1 MNAPPPSE
9 AAALQQRLAAALR
22 DPASFGPAC
31 TSVQVIETHISWVY
45 LTGSYAYKVKK
56 AVDFG
61 FLDFTTLES
70 RRHYC
75 AEELRLNRRTAAQVY
90 LDVVPIAG
98 SVERPV
104 VGGKGP
110 VLEWAV
116 RMREFPQRALLS
128 EMLARGEL
136 TARHIDALA
145 AVVERFHAGATR
157 VPADRSWGSAG
168 EVLDVALANFAE
180 LRPRLDD
187 PADLAELT
195 RLEDWTRREHAERGA
210 VWDARRSGGHV
221 RECHGDLHLGN
232 IALLDGAITPFDCIE
247 FNERMRWIDVESE
260 IAFAVMDLQ
269 HRGRPDLAQRLLNAY
284 LEHGGDYAGLA
295 VLRFYL
301 VYRAMVRAK
310 VAGIGFAQAPPGT
323 EKSARLADC
332 RAHIALANREAAPG
346 MPAIVITRGLSG
358 SGKTT
363 LSQSLLEHIGAI
375 RVRSDVERKRLQ
387 GLSADART
395 HAGIEAGIYAPDATR
410 ATYDRLL
417 DLAHTIVDAGRIAL
431 VDAAFLSRW
440 QRNAFRALADELDL
454 PFVIVDFVASEATLR
469 RRIEARSAK
478 GRDASDADLSVLA
491 LQLRNHEPL
500 ADDEGAFV
508 VAYDA
513 EQPLERAQSAD
524 AWRHVV
530 QRLDLET
537 PGADPRG
544 PGPIPPGPGPD
555 LDPDPGLDAKL
566 AFLSQP
572 SSYPEPTTRVEQ
584 VQTHLSWVFLTD
596 RHAYKLKKP
605 VRGDFVDLRTIADR
619 RRNCRAEV
627 RLNRRLSP
635 DVYVGTVPLTCDAAG
650 RLAIGGGGDVVDWL
664 VRMRRLPRDRM
675 LDRIIAVGHA
685 DSVDVDAIVQSLY
698 DLYRVAPGVAVSP
711 EAYLQALASEIKGTR
726 DELCRSAYG
735 LPAETIDRIAALQL
749 RVLEREAT
757 LLAGRASSGRIV
769 EGHGDLRPEHVC
781 MTSPP
786 RIIDCLEFSRALRS
800 LDAVDELAYL
810 ALECERL
817 GAPEL
822 RQRIF
827 DAYRHVSDD
836 PAPETLI
843 DFYQSYRASIRAKI
857 AIWHLRDPALQGM
870 PKWRIQALDYLR
882 LALAHIERATA
893 AEAASAGSRPTGAD
907 TGDSDRAGATTDPQ
921 PPASS
926 TSDPPR

>member
-9 AAALQQRLAAALR
+9 AAALQRRLAAALR

-45 LTGSYAYKVKK
+45 LTGRYAYKVKK

-61 FLDFTTLES
+61 FLDFSTLES

-75 AEELRLNRRTAAQVY
+75 TEELRLNRRTAAQIY

-98 SVERPV
+98 RIDRPV
-104 VGGKGP
+104 VGGNGP
-110 VLEWAV
+110 VLEWTV
-116 RMREFPQRALLS
+116 RMREFPQHALLS

-136 TARHIDALA
+136 TAAHIDALA
-145 AVVERFHAGATR
+145 GVVERFHDGATR
-157 VPADRSWGSAG
+157 VPADRPWGSAG

-187 PADLAELT
+187 AADLADLARLESWT
-195 RLEDWTRREHAERGA
+195 RLEHAARGA
-210 VWDARRSGGHV
+210 VWDARRRGGHV

-232 IALLDGAITPFDCIE
+232 IALIDGAITPFDCIE
-247 FNERMRWIDVESE
+247 FNERMRWIDVASE
-260 IAFAVMDLQ
+260 IAFTVMDLQ
-269 HRGRPDLAQRLLNAY
+269 HRGRPDLAQRFLNAY
-284 LEHGGDYAGLA
+284 LEHGGDYAALA

-310 VAGIGFAQAPPGT
+310 VAGLGAAQAPPGAA
-323 EKSARLADC
+323 KSAQLADC

-375 RVRSDVERKRLQ
+375 RVRSDVERKRLA
-387 GLSADART
+387 GFPADART

-417 DLAHTIVDAGRIAL
+417 DLARRIVDAGRIAL
-431 VDAAFLSRW
+431 VDAAFLSCW
-440 QRNAFRALADELDL
+440 QRDAFRGLADDLDV

-469 RRIEARSAK
+469 RRITERAAQ

-491 LQLRNHEPL
+491 RQLRSREPL
-500 ADDEGAFV
+500 AGEEGAFV

-524 AWRHVV
+524 AWRRVV
-530 QRLDLET
+530 QRLDLER
-537 PGADPRG
+537 PRADPRTAA
-544 PGPIPPGPGPD
+544 PIPPGPDSG
-555 LDPDPGLDAKL
+555 PDPGLDAKL

-596 RHAYKLKKP
+596 HHAYKLKKP

-650 RLAIGGGGDVVDWL
+650 RLAIGGDGDVVDWL
-664 VRMRRLPRDRM
+664 VRMRRVPHDRM
-675 LDRIIAVGHA
+675 LDRIIATGDA
-685 DSVDVDAIVQSLY
+685 ASVDVDAIVQPLHR
-698 DLYRVAPGVAVSP
+698 LYRVAPRVEVSA
-711 EAYLQALASEIKGTR
+711 EAYLQGLAAEITGTR
-726 DELCRSAYG
+726 DELRRPAYG
-735 LPAETIDRIAALQL
+735 LPVETIDRIAALQL
-749 RVLEREAT
+749 RVLAREAT
-757 LLAGRASSGRIV
+757 LLAGRARAGRIV

-817 GAPEL
+817 GAPGL

-827 DAYRHVSDD
+827 DAYRRVSND
-836 PAPETLI
+836 PVPETLI

-857 AIWHLRDPALQGM
+857 AIWHLRDPALQRM

-882 LALAHIERATA
+882 LALAHVERAAA
-893 AEAASAGSRPTGAD
+893 AEAASGNARPTGAD
-907 TGDSDRAGATTDPQ
+907 TGDPDRAGATRDPQ
-921 PPASS
+921 SPASS